1 MKRAAAIAC
10 LAIAAGCSGGRI
22 DSDAP
27 RVFDLGVDAP
37 PAKIAGA
44 HIGAVRAAAP
54 FDSTE
59 MYYRLQFRNPMELLA
74 FTQNRWAAPP
84 AELLRKRL
92 ARAADGAAKC
102 TLDSELQEMTQVF
115 GAKDASEALIELRAA
130 LSNGSG
136 RVAERVFR
144 VSESGAGA
152 SAPESVPAFARASDR
167 AVAELAAWTA
177 AQPACR

>member
-1 MKRAAAIAC
+1 VKRAAAIAC
-10 LAIAAGCSGGRI
+10 LALAGCSGGRI

-37 PAKIAGA
+37 AARIAGA
-44 HIGAVRAAAP
+44 HVGAVRAAAP
-54 FDSTE
+54 FDSTD

-84 AELLRKRL
+84 AELLRKRM

-102 TLDSELQEMTQVF
+102 MLDSELQEMTQVF

-130 LSNGSG
+130 LSTGNG

-144 VSESGAGA
+144 VSEPGAGG
-152 SAPESVPAFARASDR
+152 SAPEAVPAFARASDR
-167 AVAELAAWTA
+167 AIAELAAWTA